1 MRESQPLL
9 DAAVREFEKQKRH
22 GEGALAQLEDDELH
36 IRLNAQQN
44 SIAVIMRH
52 LAGNML
58 SRWTDFLA
66 TDGEKPTRNRE
77 GEFADTRLGRQRLM
91 QEWEAGWRCL
101 FGALEGLSDADLLK
115 TVTIRNE
122 PHTVM
127 LAIVRQISHYGGH
140 IGQILLLAKH
150 ITLARGRTWTYL
162 TIAPGG
168 SEQFNKRMGMT

>member
-1 MRESQPLL
+1 MGKPDPLL
-9 DAAVREFEKQKRH
+9 AAAIHELGKQKRLA
-22 GEGALAQLEDDELH
+22 EAALAQLKDDELH

-58 SRWTDFLA
+58 SRWTDFLT
-66 TDGEKPTRNRE
+66 TDGEKPGRNRE
-77 GEFADTRLGRQRLM
+77 GEFADTRIPRAELMRQ
-91 QEWEAGWRCL
+91 WEAGWKRL
-101 FGALEGLSDADLLK
+101 LNAMNALTDADLLK